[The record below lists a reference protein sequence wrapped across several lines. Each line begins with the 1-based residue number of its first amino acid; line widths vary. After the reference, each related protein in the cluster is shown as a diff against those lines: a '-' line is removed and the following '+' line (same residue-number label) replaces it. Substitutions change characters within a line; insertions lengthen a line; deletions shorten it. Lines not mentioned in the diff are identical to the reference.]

1 MEGSDVFVITMSADQ
16 LSSEGNAFG
25 KWYDKVETV
34 IKTVRKDVQP
44 GYDPCII
51 FAVNKWD
58 KYDEDEKE
66 YFLDLDRVD
75 IFLAMYTLLI

>member
-34 IKTVRKDVQP
+34 IKTVRKD
-44 GYDPCII
+44 
-51 FAVNKWD
+51 
-58 KYDEDEKE
+58 
-66 YFLDLDRVD
+66 
-75 IFLAMYTLLI
+75 